1 MLKNVLDDRTLFSQ
15 DIWNLMTEDELFKN
29 MYMMLNKMSSLK

>member
-1 MLKNVLDDRTLFSQ
+1 MLKNILDDRTLFSQ

-29 MYMMLNKMSSLK
+29 IYMMLNKMSSFK

>member
-15 DIWNLMTEDELFKN
+15 DIWNLMIEDELFKN
-29 MYMMLNKMSSLK
+29 MYMMLNKMSSFK